1 MKMKVFN
8 LFLVFTAGFGFLSVL
23 AMHSVAFSPLAGMTL
38 MFAMLTAV
46 APRK

>member
-23 AMHSVAFSPLAGMTL
+23 AMGSTAFRPLAGIAL
-38 MFAMLTAV
+38 IFALLTAA
-46 APRK
+46 APRN

>member
-1 MKMKVFN
+1 MKMKVIN

-23 AMHSVAFSPLAGMTL
+23 AMHSVAFEPLVGVTL
-38 MFAMLTAV
+38 MFAMLTAL